1 MLGITILLL
10 IFNCNKSREPSEKL
24 VIKSAAEI
32 NIQGTRGISIYSRRA
47 CSSLLIKR
55 RNLNK
60 SIMKKIFTYV
70 SLLIV
75 MITMLFILINITY
88 WLFTGDVL
96 MDRLSSSNN
105 FRR

>member
-1 MLGITILLL
+1 LLGITIVLLT
-10 IFNCNKSREPSEKL
+10 FNCDKKSEPSEKL
-24 VIKSAAEI
+24 VIQSAAEI
-32 NIQGTRGISIYSRRA
+32 NIQGTRGILIYSRRA
-47 CSSLLIKR
+47 CISLLIKK

-70 SLLIV
+70 SFLIV
-75 MITMLFILINITY
+75 MITMLFILINMAY